1 MLTNKLETVGALLQ
15 TLADSP
21 AIHNNEYK
29 RADTVIN
36 TRQNSSNDI
45 TDFYMWLNKD
55 GKINW
60 ISNINE
66 STYQKYKGADLSYRP
81 YFAIPKETNTVYYS
95 SLIESN
101 DKIPRL
107 YISYPVI
114 NMTGAGNDNDSG
126 NSNGKGI
133 FTGVV
138 VASIRL
144 ESLGNFL
151 KNQLDPQFNSNIGLL
166 DKTGTILYATD
177 AQQYIGENVF
187 DSKFQFLL
195 SPILDASESKNLL
208 NDLVRNSLQGNIGSK
223 DILINGIMNT
233 IAYQPVVVKGKN
245 FLVLYVSVQHN
256 LATDVG
262 ALIVQQQYFT
272 ILMVTIIGGV
282 AFIFV
287 FLLFSW
293 NKRLETIVNARTV
306 ELKMAN
312 DSLAESNQQL
322 ALANNQLKLHDKMQE
337 EFINIAAHE
346 LRTPIQPILGLTQV
360 IRSDSKDAKQC
371 ELLDITIRNAK
382 RLKQL
387 TEDIL
392 DVTRIESGS
401 LRLNLE
407 NFNLNQVISDVVDDY
422 RIQIERSGNN
432 DVKLIHE
439 GQNEIIQIEG
449 DKNRLTQVI
458 SNLISNA
465 VKFTSQGN
473 ITIKAELEKE
483 EDDSKALVSVKD
495 TGSGI
500 DPEIMPMLFTKF
512 VAKSNAGTGLG
523 LFISKSIIEAHG
535 GNIWALNNYSLDG
548 NSIIGATFA
557 YNVSLGRSRKSKQH
571 LKMSYDR

>member
-1 MLTNKLETVGALLQ
+1 
-15 TLADSP
+15 
-21 AIHNNEYK
+21 
-29 RADTVIN
+29 
-36 TRQNSSNDI
+36 
-45 TDFYMWLNKD
+45 MWLNKD

-81 YFAIPKETNTVYYS
+81 YFAIPKETHTVYHS
-95 SLIESN
+95 NLIESN

-114 NMTGAGNDNDSG
+114 NMTGAGNYNDSD

-138 VASIRL
+138 VASMRL

-151 KNQLDPQFNSNIGLL
+151 KNQLYPQFNSNIGLL
-166 DKTGTILYATD
+166 DKSGTILYATD
-177 AQQYIGENVF
+177 AQQYIGENIF
-187 DSKFQFLL
+187 GSKFQFLF
-195 SPILDASESKNLL
+195 SSILHASESKNLF
-208 NDLVRNSLQGNIGSK
+208 NDLVRNSLQGNIVSK
-223 DILINGIMNT
+223 DILINGKMNT
-233 IAYQPVVVKGKN
+233 IAYRPVVVNGKN
-245 FLVLYVSVQHN
+245 FLVLYVRVQHN

-282 AFIFV
+282 AFIIV

-322 ALANNQLKLHDKMQE
+322 ALANNQLKVHDKMQE

-371 ELLDITIRNAK
+371 ELLDITIRNAM

-392 DVTRIESGS
+392 DVTRIETRS

-422 RIQIERSGNN
+422 RIEIQRSGNN

-557 YNVSLGRSRKSKQH
+557 FNVSLGRSRKSKQD